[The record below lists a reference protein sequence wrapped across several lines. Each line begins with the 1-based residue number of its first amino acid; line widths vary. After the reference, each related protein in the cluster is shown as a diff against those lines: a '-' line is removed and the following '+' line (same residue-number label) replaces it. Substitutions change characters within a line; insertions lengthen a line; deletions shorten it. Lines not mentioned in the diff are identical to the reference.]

1 MRKGHL
7 SGGFT
12 LVELLMAVAVG
23 LVLLGAIW
31 SAVMAGQRSSVGIER
46 KVTTGQ
52 DARIALEIMAAE
64 IRMASFNP
72 MFAMGLW
79 IDPASCSPAANQ
91 GWRGIQEATSTV
103 ITIEMDLDPDGQCG
117 NSGNEII
124 RYAYDEPSGRITR
137 ETIRCASGI
146 RTSSGAQPFLG
157 PIPSNPAVP
166 NCAGHQRG
174 CARVSLLRWQRGR
187 GRESAGR
194 IRRIRRIEIVLL
206 AVSSDADP
214 RTGEPRRL
222 AFSNERH
229 AEESRGSILKRGG
242 GKENEGTRKRDLP

>member
-91 GWRGIQEATSTV
+91 GWRGIQEATSMV

-157 PIPSNPAVP
+157 PIPSNPAV
-166 NCAGHQRG
+166 RTV
-174 CARVSLLRWQRGR
+174 RVINGGVPVFRYYDGKGAEVVNLPA
-187 GRESAGR
+187 E
-194 IRRIRRIEIVLL
+194 IPRIRRIEIVLL

-222 AFSNERH
+222 AFSTSVMPRNH
-229 AEESRGSILKRGG
+229 GVQF
-242 GKENEGTRKRDLP
+242 

>member
-1 MRKGHL
+1 MKKGYGA
-7 SGGFT
+7 GGFT

-31 SAVMAGQRSSVGIER
+31 SAVMAGQRFSVGIER

-157 PIPSNPAVP
+157 PIPSNPAV
-166 NCAGHQRG
+166 RTV
-174 CARVSLLRWQRGR
+174 RVINGGVPVFRYYDGKGAEVMNLPA
-187 GRESAGR
+187 E
-194 IRRIRRIEIVLL
+194 IPRIRRIEIVLL

-214 RTGEPRRL
+214 RTGEPRRI
-222 AFSNERH
+222 AFSTSVMPRNH
-229 AEESRGSILKRGG
+229 GVQF
-242 GKENEGTRKRDLP
+242 

>member
-1 MRKGHL
+1 LRKGHL

-12 LVELLMAVAVG
+12 LVELLMAVVVG

-52 DARIALEIMAAE
+52 DARTALEIMAAE

-72 MFAMGLW
+72 LFARGMW

-91 GWRGIQEATSTV
+91 SWRGIQEASAAA

-157 PIPSNPAVP
+157 PIPSNAAVRTVRVINGGVPVFRYYDGKGAEVVNLPAEI
-166 NCAGHQRG
+166 Q
-174 CARVSLLRWQRGR
+174 
-187 GRESAGR
+187 
-194 IRRIRRIEIVLL
+194 RIRRIEIVLV
-206 AVSSDADP
+206 AESADVDP
-214 RTGEPRRL
+214 RTGESRRL
-222 AFSNERH
+222 AFSTSVTPRNH
-229 AEESRGSILKRGG
+229 GVQF
-242 GKENEGTRKRDLP
+242 